1 MDVNQLL
8 IEKVRNEI
16 HQDLILVREYQ
27 IIIKDAKTNAKKQL
41 FERKLTKL
49 RNNLLKKLSKAALLE
64 QRGKESV

>member
-41 FERKLTKL
+41 FERKL
-49 RNNLLKKLSKAALLE
+49 LE